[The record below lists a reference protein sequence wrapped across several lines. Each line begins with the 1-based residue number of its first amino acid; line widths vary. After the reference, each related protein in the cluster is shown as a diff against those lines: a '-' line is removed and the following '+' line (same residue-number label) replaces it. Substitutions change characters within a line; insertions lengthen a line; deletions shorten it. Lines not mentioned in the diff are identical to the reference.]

1 MAGRPRK
8 VRNIQSHINSVD
20 NSTFSGPMKMG
31 TPPSIG
37 KIKYYWHNYLVNCN
51 QDPDKKK
58 KSYANMVFL
67 NLNSAQTPTPEAFTP
82 SSLRTTYT
90 YIPPPGVY
98 YYDANRK
105 YNQSF
110 TRPYY
115 PPAPV
120 TAPTDP
126 VPPTGINRQHTMR
139 IKGLYY

>member
-1 MAGRPRK
+1 MAGRSRK
-8 VRNIQSHINSVD
+8 VRNIQSHINHVD
-20 NSTFSGPMKMG
+20 NTTFSGPMKMG

-51 QDPDKKK
+51 QNPDAKK

-105 YNQSF
+105 YNQNY
-110 TRPYY
+110 TRPYNI
-115 PPAPV
+115 PSNISSQV
-120 TAPTDP
+120 DP
-126 VPPTGINRQHTMR
+126 RPSTYLTRKYTQR

>member
-1 MAGRPRK
+1 MAGRSRK
-8 VRNIQSHINSVD
+8 VRNIQSHINHVD
-20 NSTFSGPMKMG
+20 NTTFSGPMKMG

-37 KIKYYWHNYLVNCN
+37 VIKYYWHNYNINCN
-51 QDPDKKK
+51 KKADAKK

-105 YNQSF
+105 YNQGFAS
-110 TRPYY
+110 PYF
-115 PPAPV
+115 PPAQINTPS
-120 TAPTDP
+120 DP
-126 VPPTGINRQHTMR
+126 RPSTYPRQFTKR

>member
-1 MAGRPRK
+1 MAGRSRK

-67 NLNSAQTPTPEAFTP
+67 NLNSAQTPAPEAFTP

-105 YNQSF
+105 YNQGF
-110 TRPYY
+110 TRPYNTPSAISTPKDPIPMNY
-115 PPAPV
+115 P
-120 TAPTDP
+120 
-126 VPPTGINRQHTMR
+126 NRVYVKR